1 MGCVS
6 ARAASA
12 PTPAPASSGARAP
25 RGGGSVPNFSAPAA
39 ARSRSHV
46 VARAHPNS
54 PRSRRTPRP
63 DDLVTPQGRYPSA
76 WATDLADIFGWDD
89 VLEASGVGAGDGDE
103 ATAATRVLLPKR
115 IALDGANIAWCYSA
129 ALHAAFGSRNKQP
142 LSRGV
147 VAALE
152 HEAWARIDADVVA
165 FVPSTYVEGPLHG
178 LADGGSLGVVVPRH
192 VRYLGRGTWRNERLF
207 AEVRRGRVRL
217 VERAGERSADDLT
230 IIDYGRAREA
240 RIVSNDR
247 YGDHKM
253 GHGELKKYLKNHLF
267 DYEFVF
273 GTDAKRIREEVGDV
287 ASVEVGSA
295 FLPPPPVDEG
305 SETWDQSVHAEGSS
319 RPWARYAKDALWGKQ
334 ARVKKRRSMG
344 KVVRVQHASSDDLGF
359 PFWAVDDAHIPVEFN
374 PSCKF

>member
-1 MGCVS
+1 MRAKKREPETVRRGRTAPRRGDGDAAARARHAGAARRTRGARGERARGERMA
-6 ARAASA
+6 ARAAD
-12 PTPAPASSGARAP
+12 ARAARGAAGGGRARG
-25 RGGGSVPNFSAPAA
+25 RGGRRRATTASADDGA
-39 ARSRSHV
+39 ARR
-46 VARAHPNS
+46 ARP
-54 PRSRRTPRP
+54 
-63 DDLVTPQGRYPSA
+63 V
-76 WATDLADIFGWDD
+76 
-89 VLEASGVGAGDGDE
+89 
-103 ATAATRVLLPKR
+103 

-129 ALHAAFGSRNKQP
+129 ALHAAFGSKSKQP

-192 VRYLGRGTWRNERLF
+192 VRYLGNGTWRNERLF

-230 IIDYGRAREA
+230 IIDYGRARDA

-267 DYEFVF
+267 EYEFVF
-273 GTDAKRIREEVGDV
+273 GTDAKRIREEIGDV
-287 ASVEVGSA
+287 ANVEVGSA

-334 ARVKKRRSMG
+334 PRVKKRRSMG
-344 KVVRVQHASSDDLGF
+344 KVVRVQQASSDDLGF

>member
-1 MGCVS
+1 MT
-6 ARAASA
+6 ARAAD
-12 PTPAPASSGARAP
+12 ARAAGE
-25 RGGGSVPNFSAPAA
+25 RAARGAAGGGRARDRDGRRRRRGAP
-39 ARSRSHV
+39 SR
-46 VARAHPNS
+46 
-54 PRSRRTPRP
+54 
-63 DDLVTPQGRYPSA
+63 
-76 WATDLADIFGWDD
+76 ATR
-89 VLEASGVGAGDGDE
+89 GDG
-103 ATAATRVLLPKR
+103 AVRRARPA

-240 RIVSNDR
+240 QIVSNDR

>member
-1 MGCVS
+1 MA
-6 ARAASA
+6 ARAAD
-12 PTPAPASSGARAP
+12 ARAARGAAGGGRARG
-25 RGGGSVPNFSAPAA
+25 RGGRRRATTASADDGA
-39 ARSRSHV
+39 ARR
-46 VARAHPNS
+46 ARP
-54 PRSRRTPRP
+54 
-63 DDLVTPQGRYPSA
+63 V
-76 WATDLADIFGWDD
+76 
-89 VLEASGVGAGDGDE
+89 
-103 ATAATRVLLPKR
+103 

-129 ALHAAFGSRNKQP
+129 ALHAAFGSKSKQP

-192 VRYLGRGTWRNERLF
+192 VRYLGNGTWRNERLF

-267 DYEFVF
+267 EYEFVF
-273 GTDAKRIREEVGDV
+273 GTDAKRIREEIGDV
-287 ASVEVGSA
+287 ANVEVGSA

-334 ARVKKRRSMG
+334 PRVKKRRSMG
-344 KVVRVQHASSDDLGF
+344 KVVRVQQASSDDLGF

>member
-1 MGCVS
+1 M
-6 ARAASA
+6 
-12 PTPAPASSGARAP
+12 
-25 RGGGSVPNFSAPAA
+25 
-39 ARSRSHV
+39 
-46 VARAHPNS
+46 
-54 PRSRRTPRP
+54 
-63 DDLVTPQGRYPSA
+63 TPQGRYPSA

-89 VLEASGVGAGDGDE
+89 VLAASGVGAGDGDSSNQ
-103 ATAATRVLLPKR
+103 TRVLPPKR